1 MNITLRKAE
10 LKDAGPITILTEELG
25 YKVTKAAV
33 IIKLKKISMDP
44 VQEVFV
50 AENKS
55 VLGWVH
61 IVLSEPLE
69 SELFTEIMGMVV
81 KSDNR
86 RMGIGTKL
94 LREAEQWAVDRG
106 CSRIRVRTNISRKET
121 RDYYRRMGF
130 ISKKTQEVF
139 EKEIN

>member
-1 MNITLRKAE
+1 MNIILRKAE
-10 LKDAGPITILTEELG
+10 LKDAGSIVVLTEELG
-25 YKVTKAAV
+25 YEVTKSAV
-33 IIKLKKISMDP
+33 IIKLKKILMDP

-55 VLGWVH
+55 ILGWVH

-69 SELFTEIMGMVV
+69 SELFTEIIGMIV
-81 KSDNR
+81 KSDYR
-86 RMGIGTKL
+86 GMGIGTKL
-94 LREAEQWAVDRG
+94 LKEAEQWAVDRG
-106 CSRIRVRTNISRKET
+106 CNRIRVRTNISRTET